1 MTDNSTKT
9 KASRLTRG
17 LLIGSLT
24 LNFLIIGGAIGLLV
38 SSKNHR
44 QPPTSSFSTGAFTK
58 ALDEEQRVEVRESL
72 KARMDSRRKIDR
84 QEHRRVF
91 SALLSALRQNPFDR
105 AAVVSEI
112 NSIEQQ
118 GAARR
123 TQGTDALLDAIEA
136 MTAPE
141 REAYV
146 DRLERDLKRKRPSS
160 RKAPTRE

>member
-1 MTDNSTKT
+1 MTDNPTKT

-24 LNFLIIGGAIGLLV
+24 LNFLIIGGAVGLLV
-38 SSKNHR
+38 SSKNQRH
-44 QPPTSSFSTGAFTK
+44 PPADAFSTGAFTK
-58 ALDEEQRVEVRESL
+58 SLDESQRAQVRESL
-72 KARMDSRRKIDR
+72 KTRMESRRKVDR

-91 SALLSALRQNPFDR
+91 NSLLSALRQTPFDR
-105 AAVVSEI
+105 AAVVSEL
-112 NSIEQQ
+112 NAIEQQ

-136 MTAPE
+136 MTPPE

-146 DRLERDLKRKRPSS
+146 DRLQRELKRKRPGA
-160 RKAPTRE
+160 RKTPPKE